1 MRREKIKGRKRK
13 LRRDAIYYEHL
24 IFTVDL
30 ISNSSKK
37 FRQTKSYDILALIL
51 LYVFGLRVSNLLI
64 LRQSHLHLIKEYFRR
79 VSGGIQLPVIKSGK
93 NPSKHVTFYPPYELG
108 SLFEE
113 FHEYVDDCHSADPK
127 DFIFKNTQSGKPLN
141 RSTFTNRLNKSLC
154 RTGVFFDKVFTT
166 HSFRI
171 GFLSAIIQAESG
183 NLEAAK
189 YLANHSKVSTTSLYN
204 RKEYSSAEIQKLLK
218 CAEAFRF
225 NTLSDI

>member
-79 VSGGIQLPVIKSGK
+79 VSGGIKLPVIKSGK
-93 NPSKHVTFYPPYELG
+93 NPSKYVTFYPSCALG

-113 FHEYVDDCHSADPK
+113 YREYINYCCDVDPES
-127 DFIFKNTQSGKPLN
+127 FIFKNARSGKPLD
-141 RSTFTNRLNKSLC
+141 RSTFTSRLNKSLC

-171 GFLSAIIQAESG
+171 GFLSSIIQAEG
-183 NLEAAK
+183 GTLEAARH
-189 YLANHSKVSTTSLYN
+189 LANHSKVSTTSLYN
-204 RKEYSSAEIQKLLK
+204 RKEYSSSEVRDLLK
-218 CAEAFRF
+218 CAEAFRL
-225 NTLSDI
+225 NSHPDI